1 MGDDPITH
9 IRKMVVRDYGEPM
22 EIDDNE
28 MLNNYEDFKDEL
40 EDTCEIINDCRMDI
54 DFLTASEA
62 RIRRGDR
69 TVTFSPH
76 FKFIHMKAP
85 STVRWYRKKM
95 ADKKSRMMNYMRSKI
110 DKFNIKYRND
120 ELTAKLLGIYMRFV

>member
-1 MGDDPITH
+1 MMNDS
-9 IRKMVVRDYGEPM
+9 
-22 EIDDNE
+22 
-28 MLNNYEDFKDEL
+28 EDLKDEL
-40 EDTCEIINDCRMDI
+40 EDTCEIINDCRMEI
-54 DFLTASEA
+54 EYLTACEA

-69 TVTFSPH
+69 TTTFSPH

-95 ADKKSRMMNYMRSKI
+95 TDKKARMMNYMRSEI

-120 ELTAKLLGIYMRFV
+120 ELNAELLSIYIRLS